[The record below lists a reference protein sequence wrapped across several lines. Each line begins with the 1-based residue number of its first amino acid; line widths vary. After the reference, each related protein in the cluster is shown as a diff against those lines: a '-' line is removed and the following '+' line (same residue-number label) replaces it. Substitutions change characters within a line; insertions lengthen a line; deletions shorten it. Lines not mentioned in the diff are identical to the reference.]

1 MWIKE
6 VIGENATAVADETT
20 GSETDKTT
28 SPSSPS
34 TQNTTTKRTAIQTTT
49 RRSTTTTTAA
59 RISTTATSTTRTDNI
74 GIGELL
80 NFLSCLPRDLD
91 AYKKYISAA
100 E

>member
-6 VIGENATAVADETT
+6 VIGKNETAAADVIGPETT
-20 GSETDKTT
+20 AKTT
-28 SPSSPS
+28 NPS
-34 TQNTTTKRTAIQTTT
+34 TQKTTTMRTTTQTTT
-49 RRSTTTTTAA
+49 RSTTTTTAA

-74 GIGELL
+74 GELL

-91 AYKKYISAA
+91 AYKKCISAA